1 MKRRKQDL
9 QRLAR
14 VTEAAFL
21 AAQAELRSKAALE
34 TRIQTELSALADARS
49 QVLGTLIL
57 SEERSAPQV
66 LCQAAWLTHAGQ
78 RRAQLNMALARAR
91 AMSLRERQKAKRAFG
106 RNNVAETLVKAA
118 AAEPDPEDE

>member
-1 MKRRKQDL
+1 MKHSKKDL

-14 VTEAAFL
+14 VTEAAFM

-34 TRIQTELSALADARS
+34 TALQAELNTLAEARS

-57 SEERSAPQV
+57 SEDRSAPQV
-66 LCQAAWLTHAGQ
+66 LCQAAWLTHASQ

-91 AMSLRERQKAKRAFG
+91 ALSLRERQKAKRAFG

-118 AAEPDPEDE
+118 APNPDQSED